1 MRSVTAVQRIY
12 RRVCPNIHCIWDLT
26 TAMRR
31 TMLTMAMTMAKRD
44 HVENEE
50 HGDDKKFLQLTYLLG
65 EVCVRSSPCRF
76 DLTQGGP

>member
-1 MRSVTAVQRIY
+1 
-12 RRVCPNIHCIWDLT
+12 
-26 TAMRR
+26 
-31 TMLTMAMTMAKRD
+31 MLTMAMTMAKRD